1 MRSTSVLTLFLTST
15 LLTTVDAWREFGRQ
29 PRLKRIGSAD
39 ERMNRLQREPVDK
52 DEISLN
58 ILKE

>member
-15 LLTTVDAWREFGRQ
+15 LLATVDAWGEFGRQ
-29 PRLKRIGSAD
+29 PKLKRIGSAD
-39 ERMNRLQREPVDK
+39 ERMNRLQREPADK